1 VDDLSALSRQELI
14 ALILS
19 PESELHRTSEEQG
32 DEEVLQCLEPSP
44 QQEFQ
49 WDESMKHQDPSFKV
63 SDDVN
68 GLSLALDSNSSYLGI
83 SSINAV
89 LRVIAHISPKFR
101 SRIQQ
106 KTSMIVPEEVPS
118 NEFLTSQADEPAL
131 IDAYFEH
138 IHCITPIV
146 DEPDFRARYA
156 SGDNRAPWQALLN
169 MVLAMG
175 SIGTSEPNEEI
186 HMTFYSKAYRNLG
199 LDSFGAGHIEIVQ
212 ALGILGG
219 YYCHYVNRPNMAN
232 VLMGAALR
240 MALAMGLHREPTKQT
255 QEPGEFQSFMMHETR
270 RRVWWSLFCLDTWAS
285 LTLGRP
291 SLGRWDPDTITVN
304 LPTQRSPSVSPC
316 HFISFGPRN

>member
-1 VDDLSALSRQELI
+1 
-14 ALILS
+14 
-19 PESELHRTSEEQG
+19 
-32 DEEVLQCLEPSP
+32 
-44 QQEFQ
+44 
-49 WDESMKHQDPSFKV
+49 MKHQDPSSKV

-106 KTSMIVPEEVPS
+106 KTSLVVPEENTP
-118 NEFLTSQADEPAL
+118 NDIPAPRADERTL

-138 IHCITPIV
+138 IHCITPII
-146 DEPDFRARYA
+146 DEAEFRTRYA
-156 SGDNRAPWQALLN
+156 DGDDGAPWQALLN

-175 SIGTSEPNEEI
+175 SIATSEPDEET
-186 HMTFYSKAYRNLG
+186 HVTFYSKAYQNLG
-199 LDSFGAGHIEIVQ
+199 LDSFGSGHIETVQ
-212 ALGILGG
+212 ALGLLGG
-219 YYCHYVNRPNMAN
+219 YYCHYVNRLNMAN
-232 VLMGAALR
+232 VLMGASLR
-240 MALAMGLHREPTKQT
+240 MAIAMGLHREPTGQT
-255 QEPGEFQSFMMHETR
+255 KENSGVQDRRVNETR

-304 LPTQRSPSVSPC
+304 LPTRCSVSV
-316 HFISFGPRN
+316 SS